1 MQKRFFSQGRKSY
14 ESAVPYSKNNNKRYL
29 NTKPKLASKS
39 QSSHPRLL
47 EPLPGLSLQI
57 LAHRGQ
63 QPSHGLQALLVCGVL
78 DQLDQAAVHDPHGQH
93 LELVQLAD
101 EADVAKAAS
110 GIRGTYVRISFIQGM
125 T

>member
-1 MQKRFFSQGRKSY
+1 MGSQSH
-14 ESAVPYSKNNNKRYL
+14 SKNKTYL
-29 NTKPKLASKS
+29 KIKPKLTNFAPKP

-63 QPSHGLQALLVCGVL
+63 QPSHGLQALLVSRVL

-110 GIRGTYVRISFIQGM
+110 GVKGA
-125 T
+125 